1 MNEIKPYQLAYSR
14 ATTIFQQQAALTSIE
29 IIQRQYLGDGC
40 KFKLDAY
47 DEQVRAE
54 RINAIERAGKKDAA
68 SAAVEKK
75 NRLEQEKKS
84 AASAAVEKKKKREQ
98 EAKLEVYNT
107 CIEGLRFDSQD
118 TKETC
123 SAEYQNEKITAD
135 LNSERMITI
144 KRKIQ
149 EQKEKD
155 AANEERLEIYHSCIN
170 LETVETCNNAYKNAQ
185 ISDTNSEIW
194 LTIQKRLRDKKEKV
208 VASAKKREIYNSCIG
223 HESVEKCN
231 ADYEASP

>member
-1 MNEIKPYQLAYSR
+1 MKPQKTLVFIVVLLTYTQANANCQEFLNEIKPYQLAYSR

-54 RINAIERAGKKDAA
+54 RINAIKEQEKKDAV

-75 NRLEQEKKS
+75 NRLEQEKKN

-107 CIEGLRFDSQD
+107 CIEGLRFDSHRA
-118 TKETC
+118 
-123 SAEYQNEKITAD
+123 S
-135 LNSERMITI
+135 
-144 KRKIQ
+144 
-149 EQKEKD
+149 
-155 AANEERLEIYHSCIN
+155 
-170 LETVETCNNAYKNAQ
+170 
-185 ISDTNSEIW
+185 IW
-194 LTIQKRLRDKKEKV
+194 KL
-208 VASAKKREIYNSCIG
+208 
-223 HESVEKCN
+223 
-231 ADYEASP
+231 